1 MPDFSKI
8 NKRRTSP
15 LTRKNRRKHTQ
26 AVAGAALEIF
36 PGFGKLGFQEWLW
49 TAGFRVW
56 GGSNTALVLTVVLRI
71 FQKTKITRKKFLSRE
86 FYMEMYP
93 SG

>member
-1 MPDFSKI
+1 MVEGS
-8 NKRRTSP
+8 
-15 LTRKNRRKHTQ
+15 
-26 AVAGAALEIF
+26 ALEISPEF
-36 PGFGKLGFQEWLW
+36 GKPGFQKWLW

-56 GGSNTALVLTVVLRI
+56 GSSKAALVLTVVLRN

-86 FYMEMYP
+86 FHMEMYP

>member
-1 MPDFSKI
+1 MVEGS
-8 NKRRTSP
+8 
-15 LTRKNRRKHTQ
+15 
-26 AVAGAALEIF
+26 ALEIF
-36 PGFGKLGFQEWLW
+36 LDFGNSSFQKWLQ
-49 TAGFRVW
+49 TAGSRVW
-56 GGSNTALVLTVVLRI
+56 GGSKAAPVLTVVLRN